1 MVGIVLDDKI
11 GLKVG
16 SDDVVVVGN
25 AVGGK
30 TVILIVLVG
39 KTGAMSVLDD
49 TGTDLVVE
57 ADLEEDVDDRTV
69 LGGK

>member
-11 GLKVG
+11 GSKVG

-25 AVGGK
+25 AVDGK